1 MDTRIV
7 VVIGAGVVGSAVA
20 AELARFFSEVY
31 LVESQPRPGM
41 MTSTRNSGVLHSG
54 IYYAAGSLKA
64 RLCVRGNRLLRQ
76 FCEQYG
82 IAWKP
87 TGKLI
92 IATSDAEIGQL
103 RELKSRGESNG
114 VEGIRLI
121 DTAEVREREPHV
133 RAVAALHVPSTAIV
147 QTEELV
153 QTLVRLARERGAEL
167 ATHTRIEGAARKP
180 DGRIQL
186 STSAGDFDADL
197 VINCAGLYADRVA
210 ALFGDEQYRIYP
222 CRGEYAR
229 IHRARQPDL
238 VRGLVYPLPTQ
249 VSLGIHLTRTVH
261 GDMLIGPTATYLDG
275 RDDYETNLLPV
286 EYFWEQAR
294 AFLPDLRVGDLAL
307 AHTGIRPKLT
317 PGLTHD
323 VPKGDKAA
331 GVPGDFIIEWSR
343 ETPGVLH
350 LVGIDSPGLTSALA
364 LAEVVRTQVQ
374 GEEAKTGE

>member
-1 MDTRIV
+1 MDSRTV

-54 IYYAAGSLKA
+54 IYYAEGSLKA

-76 FCEQYG
+76 FCERYG
-82 IAWKP
+82 ITWKP
-87 TGKLI
+87 TGKLV
-92 IATSDAEIGQL
+92 IATSDDQIGQL
-103 RELKSRGESNG
+103 RELKARGERNG
-114 VEGIRLI
+114 VEGVRLI

-133 RAVAALHVPSTAIV
+133 RAIAALHVPSTAIV
-147 QTEELV
+147 QSEELV

-167 ATHTRIEGAARKP
+167 ATRTRIEGATRKP

-186 STSAGDFDADL
+186 STSAGEFDADL

-210 ALFGDEQYRIYP
+210 ALFGDGQYRIYP
-222 CRGEYAR
+222 CRGEYVR

-238 VRGLVYPLPTQ
+238 VRGLVYPLPTH

-261 GDMLIGPTATYLDG
+261 GDTLIGPTATYLDD
-275 RDDYETNLLPV
+275 RDDYEANLLPV

-294 AFLPDLRVGDLAL
+294 TFLPELQVGDLAP
-307 AHTGIRPKLT
+307 AYTGIRPKLT

-331 GVPGDFIIEWSR
+331 AVPGDFVIEWSR
-343 ETPGVLH
+343 EMPGVLH
-350 LVGIDSPGLTSALA
+350 LIGIDSPGLTSALA
-364 LAEVVRTQVQ
+364 LAEVVRTQVR
-374 GEEAKTGE
+374 GEGTGTGE

>member
-1 MDTRIV
+1 MDSRTV

-20 AELARFFSEVY
+20 AELARRFADVY
-31 LVESQPRPGM
+31 LVERQPRAGM

-64 RLCVRGNRLLRQ
+64 RLCVRGNRLLRH
-76 FCEQYG
+76 FCEDAG
-82 IAWKP
+82 VSWRP

-92 IATSDAEIGQL
+92 IATSEGEIEQL
-103 RELKSRGESNG
+103 RELKLRGERNG

-121 DTAEVREREPHV
+121 DAEEVSKREPHV

-153 QTLVRLARERGAEL
+153 QALLRLARERGAEL
-167 ATHTRIEGAARKP
+167 ATHTRLEGAERWP

-186 STSAGDFDADL
+186 RTSTGDFDADL

-222 CRGEYAR
+222 CRGEYVRINPAR
-229 IHRARQPDL
+229 KPDL

-249 VSLGIHLTRTVH
+249 VSLGIHLTRTVN
-261 GDMLIGPTATYLDG
+261 GDMLIGPTATYLEDRG
-275 RDDYETNLLPV
+275 DYESNLLPL
-286 EYFWEQAR
+286 EYFHEQAQ
-294 AFLPDLRVGDLAL
+294 AFVPELEVADLAL
-307 AHTGIRPKLT
+307 AYTGIRPKLT
-317 PGLTHD
+317 PGLTHE

-331 GVPGDFIIEWSR
+331 GVPGDFLIEWSR
-343 ETPGVLH
+343 QTPGVLH

-364 LAEVVRTQVQ
+364 LAEEVAARVC
-374 GEEAKTGE
+374 GEEAAL